1 MLSLIPDHRPA
12 LVLAPMQDIT
22 DLAFMGVVDSY
33 GGPDYYVTEY
43 FRVHRDSSLEKKILR
58 SITDNQ
64 TGKPVFAQMIGED
77 IPALVRSTKQLIQYQ
92 VAGVDLNLGCPAP
105 TVYKKNAGGGL
116 LRLLNHVDSILGALR
131 DTIEGR
137 FTVKTR
143 VGFETHEEFDQI
155 LSIFKKHAIDVL
167 TIHGRTVREQYRT
180 PVHADL
186 VKQAVDEMDCPVIA
200 NGNVVNVA
208 TGKAYHAQTG
218 AAGLMVGRGAIRS
231 PWLFQ
236 QLKDSYE
243 GREIIVPTRKD
254 LHGYVTAL
262 YYAVA
267 ENEKRKTYVEQSH
280 VNRMKKYMAYIA
292 QGIDEEFEYQIRR
305 VKTQAGFFDACDT
318 FMSDDR
324 KLPDTP
330 PVESKLFSGFSK
342 LLEDQESQ
350 KS

>member
-1 MLSLIPDHRPA
+1 MQQLFPENRPA

-43 FRVHRDSSLEKKILR
+43 FRVHRDSTLEKKILR
-58 SITDNQ
+58 SITENQ
-64 TGKPVFAQMIGED
+64 TGKPVFAQMIGEN
-77 IPALVRSTKQLIQYQ
+77 IPALVRSAKQLMQYP

-116 LRLLNHVDSILGALR
+116 LRLLDHVDSILGQLR
-131 DTIEGR
+131 DAIDGR

-143 VGFETHEEFDQI
+143 VGFETHEEFDKI
-155 LSIFKKHAIDVL
+155 LSIFQKHAIDVL
-167 TIHGRTVREQYRT
+167 TIHGRTVREQYKT

-186 VKQAVDEMDCPVIA
+186 VKQAVESMSCPVIA

-218 AAGLMVGRGAIRS
+218 AAGLMVGRGSIRS

-243 GREIIVPTRKD
+243 GRPSVEPTRKD
-254 LHGYVTAL
+254 LHGYITKL
-262 YYAVA
+262 YFAVA
-267 ENEKRKTYVEQSH
+267 ENAKEFVEQSH

-292 QGIDEEFEYQIRR
+292 QGIDSEFEYQIRR
-305 VKTQAGFFDACDT
+305 VKTQADFFATCDN
-318 FMSDDR
+318 FMLDDR
-324 KLPDTP
+324 KLPDAP
-330 PVESKLFSGFSK
+330 PVESKLFCGYSK
-342 LLEDQESQ
+342 LIEDQ
-350 KS
+350 K

>member
-1 MLSLIPDHRPA
+1 MQTLIPDHRPA

-58 SITDNQ
+58 SLTQNE

-77 IPALVRSTKQLIQYQ
+77 IKALTRTAKQLMEYP
-92 VAGVDLNLGCPAP
+92 VAGIDLNLGCPAP

-131 DTIEGR
+131 DCVDGK

-143 VGFETHEEFDQI
+143 VGFETHEEFDAI
-155 LSIFKKHAIDVL
+155 LEVFQKHEIDAL

-186 VKQAVDEMDCPVIA
+186 VKQAVELMKCPVIA

-243 GREIIVPTRKD
+243 GRPIVTPTRKD

-262 YYAVA
+262 YHAVA
-267 ENEKRKTYVEQSH
+267 ENEKRKTYVEGSH
-280 VNRMKKYMAYIA
+280 VNRMKKYMAYIS
-292 QGIDEEFEYQIRR
+292 QGIDAEFEYQIRR
-305 VKTQAGFFDACDT
+305 VKTEADFFAACDE
-318 FMSDDR
+318 FMLDDR

-330 PVESKLFSGFSK
+330 PVDSKLYSGFSK
-342 LLEDQESQ
+342 LLEDQAT
-350 KS
+350 